1 MLYWYQQVRQLTY
14 NRRETTM
21 NTYTT
26 DHLFFAEDGSWGN
39 AQGIQ
44 IFDTS
49 KWSEQDFEQLDNCSD
64 DERISIAEQINNKY
78 NTEGEQ
84 Q

>member
-64 DERISIAEQINNKY
+64 DERV
-78 NTEGEQ
+78 G
-84 Q
+84 